1 MDRQPDQGPS
11 GLSNAERWAIVPA
24 DKKGIQGGSGIS
36 SDGALFPSPNMVKAV
51 NMKVNRGFEQWIGP
65 EQDKYYAKT
74 Q

>member
-1 MDRQPDQGPS
+1 MTKKYYLFGMP
-11 GLSNAERWAIVPA
+11 IVLVKMHIW